1 VLNLFTAGQETVRS
15 ELTAEQRGACRLVVH
30 HSLGTIVEYFR
41 NVDDALTRQQQLEHL
56 LIAARGAR

>member
-15 ELTAEQRGACRLVVH
+15 ELTADRGGACRLAVH
-30 HSLGTIVEYFR
+30 HSHGTIVEYFR
-41 NVDDALTRQQQLEHL
+41 KVDDALTRQQQLEHL